1 MRRRIRC
8 SGGCCGPAGS
18 SAWVGCCTW
27 SWSCRT
33 AARGR
38 SVPMP
43 PACSVTAVGSS
54 CRPRPARCCRSRGS
68 ASCACWSTPDSSAAA
83 GQVAA
88 SAHRLPAPDTRQRT
102 GRGAYAQAQDSRAAA
117 TVTDPVLECGAARP
131 AGVGVAAGCGARAGA
146 GAAGSPHRPRRRQG
160 ADQVS
165 QLPKITPVH
174 LGRDA
179 YVYVRQSTITQ
190 VKEHTES
197 LQRQYELVERATQL
211 GWLAHQVVVIDEDLG
226 RSGAD
231 ASAREGFK
239 GLVADV
245 GLGKVGLILG
255 IEVSRLARNNADW
268 YQLLDL
274 CALTDT
280 LIADGDG
287 VYHPAD
293 YNDRL
298 VLGLKGTM
306 SEAELHLIR
315 SRLTAGLRHKAAK
328 GELRQGLPVGF
339 DYDADGRVVMS
350 PDEAVIE
357 AIATVFRR
365 FEELG
370 SARPVLLSLRGDGL
384 RLPRRP
390 ARTGQ
395 ITWAAPTYPAVHDF
409 LTSPVYAGAFVFGR
423 TRTEKRIG
431 PDGRVVERTRQ
442 VPREQWEVC
451 IPDHH
456 PGFIGWERYEQIAE
470 QLRGNWRPPRG
481 HGGGPA
487 REGTALLQGRLRC
500 GRCGRLMQTG
510 YSGTK
515 GNCPRYVCARAK
527 DLYGGERGCQSLGG
541 HRLEQRVLAEVFAVL
556 EPACLQATAKALAEA
571 EARHATRLR
580 AFQLQVER
588 ARFEAERA
596 RRQFDAVEPENRLVA
611 RTLER
616 AWEQRL
622 TDLRRAEA
630 DLAAQQGRRPT
641 VLTSQ
646 ELAWLSRAG
655 ADLRQVFQA
664 PTTTPRERK
673 QLLRALIT
681 EVVVTVHAEQRTAEV
696 RIVWQGGQ
704 ATELTMTL
712 NRAGGHFRTTD
723 EDTVELVRRLAVHYD
738 DTQIALIL
746 ARQHRRTGTGLP
758 FTRTRVASL
767 RVSRGIPASTRQPVV
782 AAGDDAVVVGVA
794 PAERLL
800 GVSKV
805 TIYRWLREGF
815 IVGEQL
821 TPGGPW
827 HLRIDHAVRSRIA
840 PEVPE
845 GWLGLDEAAKALGV
859 ARQTVLHRV
868 QRGELPAVHVNR
880 GKRKGLRIQV
890 ERDQAGLF
898 DQPQ

>member
-1 MRRRIRC
+1 M
-8 SGGCCGPAGS
+8 SQFPK
-18 SAWVGCCTW
+18 V
-27 SWSCRT
+27 
-33 AARGR
+33 
-38 SVPMP
+38 
-43 PACSVTAVGSS
+43 
-54 CRPRPARCCRSRGS
+54 
-68 ASCACWSTPDSSAAA
+68 
-83 GQVAA
+83 
-88 SAHRLPAPDTRQRT
+88 
-102 GRGAYAQAQDSRAAA
+102 
-117 TVTDPVLECGAARP
+117 
-131 AGVGVAAGCGARAGA
+131 
-146 GAAGSPHRPRRRQG
+146 SP
-160 ADQVS
+160 S
-165 QLPKITPVH
+165 H
-174 LGRDA
+174 LRRDA

-190 VKEHTES
+190 VREHTES
-197 LQRQYELVERATQL
+197 LQRQYELVERAAAL

-268 YQLLDL
+268 YHLLDL

-280 LIADGDG
+280 LIADADG
-287 VYHPAD
+287 IYHPAD

-328 GELRQGLPVGF
+328 GELRHGLPVGF
-339 DYDADGRVVMS
+339 DYDQTGAVVVS
-350 PDEAVIE
+350 PDEAVVE

-370 SARPVLLSLRGDGL
+370 SARQVLLSMLGDGL
-384 RLPRRP
+384 KLPRRP
-390 ARTGQ
+390 ARTGT
-395 ITWAAPTYPAVHDF
+395 ITWAPPTYPAVHDL
-409 LTSPVYAGAFVFGR
+409 LTNPVYAGAFVFGR
-423 TRTEKRIG
+423 TRTEKRIA
-431 PDGRVVERTRQ
+431 PDGRVIERTRQ
-442 VPREQWEVC
+442 VPRDQWEVC

-456 PGFIGWERYEQIAE
+456 PGFVGWERYEQIQQ
-470 QLRGNWRPPRG
+470 QLRSNWRAPRG

-500 GRCGRLMQTG
+500 GRCGRIMQTG

-527 DLYGGERGCQSLGG
+527 QLYGTERGCQSLGG
-541 HRLEQRVLAEVFAVL
+541 RRLEQRVLDEVFAVL
-556 EPACLQATAKALAEA
+556 EPAALQATAKALAEA
-571 EARHATRLR
+571 DAHHAARLR

-588 ARFEAERA
+588 ARFEADRA
-596 RRQFDAVEPENRLVA
+596 RRQFDQVEPENRLVA

-616 AWEQRL
+616 AWEDRL
-622 TDLRRAEA
+622 AGVRRAEA
-630 DLAAQQGRRPT
+630 DLAAQQARRPT
-641 VLTSQ
+641 TLTAQ
-646 ELAWLSRAG
+646 ELAWLERAG
-655 ADLRQVFQA
+655 ADVRRIFQA

-673 QLLRALIT
+673 QLLRALIS
-681 EVVVTVHAEQRTAEV
+681 EVVVTVHAEQRTAQL

-704 ATELTMTL
+704 ATELTMTMTK
-712 NRAGGHFRTTD
+712 AGGHFRATD
-723 EDTVELVRRLAVHYD
+723 EDTVALVRRLAVHYD

-746 ARQHRRTGTGLP
+746 SRQHRRTGTGLA
-758 FTRTRVASL
+758 FTRARVASL
-767 RVSRGIPASTRQPVV
+767 RVSRGIPACQHQPVV
-782 AAGDDAVVVGVA
+782 PAGDDAVVVGVQQ
-794 PAERLL
+794 AERLL

-827 HLRIDHAVRSRIA
+827 HLRIDDQLRAWVV
-840 PEVPE
+840 PEVPQ
-845 GWLGLDEAAKALGV
+845 GWLGLDEAARALGV

-868 QRGELPAVHVNR
+868 QRGELNAVHVNR
-880 GKRKGLRIQV
+880 GRRKGLRIQV

-898 DQPQ
+898 DQP